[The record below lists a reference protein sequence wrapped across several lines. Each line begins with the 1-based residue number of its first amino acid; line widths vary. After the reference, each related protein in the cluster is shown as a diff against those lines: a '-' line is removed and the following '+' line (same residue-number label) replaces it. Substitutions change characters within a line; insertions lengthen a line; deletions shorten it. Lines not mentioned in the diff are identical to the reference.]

1 MKKLIISFLA
11 AGFLAALVGCNTSTF
26 ESRIKE
32 NQSEFTKLPEI
43 DQQIIRNGFIKIG
56 YTPALVYIAL
66 EKPERKIPGATA
78 NEETWVYHNFYAS
91 DGSSLT
97 PAQKIKTNY
106 AGASGS
112 GTGSS
117 PVAGG
122 KPNNNTFSVV
132 PDLAQEN
139 IKAESMIKVY
149 VKFVDGK
156 VASIDIIRP
165 N

>member
-1 MKKLIISFLA
+1 MKNPCLSLLTS
-11 AGFLAALVGCNTSTF
+11 GLLVALVGCNTSTF

-32 NQSEFTKLPEI
+32 NQAEFAKLPEI

-56 YTPALVYIAL
+56 YTPAMVYIAL

-78 NEETWVYHNFYAS
+78 AEETWVYHNFYAS

-112 GTGSS
+112 GTNSA

-139 IKAESMIKVY
+139 IKAESLIKVH

-156 VASIDIIRP
+156 VASIEIIRP